1 MKSCLLLVAGL
12 SEMALL
18 KFLVK
23 KDDGSDTLQLPG
35 VSSCAL
41 TTLSEKNIRSA
52 NESILKSW
60 KSRSHTQGVN

>member
-35 VSSCAL
+35 VSLCAL
-41 TTLSEKNIRSA
+41 TTLSEKNI
-52 NESILKSW
+52 
-60 KSRSHTQGVN
+60 